1 MIPYF
6 SAHCISDHRISKPNP
21 NSNPNLNH
29 NPNPNPT
36 TIHKDGLSTF
46 LTTQNNP
53 KFNLKQNT
61 NPTISN
67 PKPK

>member
-1 MIPYF
+1 MSQLPTCFTYIHIYMYVK
-6 SAHCISDHRISKPNP
+6 HMYVKHM
-21 NSNPNLNH
+21 
-29 NPNPNPT
+29 T

-61 NPTISN
+61 NNKKTN
-67 PKPK
+67 PRPK